1 MRVINSTKAT
11 CIVPP
16 NVMHIDSTTVEVALN
31 NRDWSD
37 DNVPYFYYRP
47 SKITNIEPNE
57 GPTVGN
63 TTVMVFGIDFT
74 PGKKIICKWGD
85 VKTRG
90 KFISMSQIKCLSP
103 PSPKARKVPLSIAY
117 EGDDVKFESESSDF
131 TYYDTPII
139 NSISPPCGPVTG
151 YTQITIKGKNFVDMG
166 FNKIK
171 CLFNQTA
178 MNATIID
185 AETLKCSTPRL
196 SEGE

>member
-1 MRVINSTKAT
+1 MKTPMRVINSTKAT

-90 KFISMSQIKCLSP
+90 KFISMS
-103 PSPKARKVPLSIAY
+103 
-117 EGDDVKFESESSDF
+117 
-131 TYYDTPII
+131 
-139 NSISPPCGPVTG
+139 
-151 YTQITIKGKNFVDMG
+151 
-166 FNKIK
+166 
-171 CLFNQTA
+171 
-178 MNATIID
+178 
-185 AETLKCSTPRL
+185 
-196 SEGE
+196 

>member
-1 MRVINSTKAT
+1 MPMHVMNSTKAM
-11 CIVPP
+11 CEVPP
-16 NVMHIDSTTVEVALN
+16 NVMHIDSTFVEVGLN

-57 GPTVGN
+57 GPTAGN

-103 PSPKARKVPLSIAY
+103 KSTSAKKVPLSIAY
-117 EGDDVKFESESSDF
+117 EGDDIKFQSESSDF
-131 TYYDTPII
+131 TYYDTPVI
-139 NSISPPCGPVTG
+139 NSIGPICGPVTG
-151 YTQITIKGKNFVDMG
+151 
-166 FNKIK
+166 
-171 CLFNQTA
+171 
-178 MNATIID
+178 
-185 AETLKCSTPRL
+185 
-196 SEGE
+196 